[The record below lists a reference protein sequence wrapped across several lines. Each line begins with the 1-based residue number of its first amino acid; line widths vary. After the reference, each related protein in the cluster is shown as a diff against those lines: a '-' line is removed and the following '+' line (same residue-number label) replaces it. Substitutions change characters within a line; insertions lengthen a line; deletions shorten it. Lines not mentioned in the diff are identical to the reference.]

1 MNVILQLAADGSAV
15 PALLRKGPLA
25 LVPFLGQTVLEHA
38 LAGLAAVGVKRVRL
52 EAGSHADQIRGVV
65 GRGEAWGLALEIS
78 PTAGAPDDFLPARS
92 VTLDQLPQLPQRPLW
107 RSYRDWYAAQ
117 QSLLPALA
125 RQRVGTRELSP
136 GVFVGLRS
144 QIAPDA
150 TLSAPCWVGANVFVG
165 PRATIGPGTVIE
177 DGSYIDTGAEIVG
190 SIIGPHTYVGA
201 YTEVRESFARGNE
214 LLKLDTGTLT
224 EVTDRFLLGELRG
237 QKRWLGGMPAALRN
251 LWRRLSRPVAM

>member
-1 MNVILQLAADGSAV
+1 M
-15 PALLRKGPLA
+15 
-25 LVPFLGQTVLEHA
+25 
-38 LAGLAAVGVKRVRL
+38 
-52 EAGSHADQIRGVV
+52 
-65 GRGEAWGLALEIS
+65 
-78 PTAGAPDDFLPARS
+78 
-92 VTLDQLPQLPQRPLW
+92 
-107 RSYRDWYAAQ
+107 
-117 QSLLPALA
+117 
-125 RQRVGTRELSP
+125 GTREVSP

-150 TLSAPCWVGANVFVG
+150 ILSAPCWVGANVFVG
-165 PRATIGPGTVIE
+165 SRAAIGPGTVIE

-201 YTEVRESFARGNE
+201 YTEVRESFAQGNE

-251 LWRRLSRPVAM
+251 LWRRLSRPVPM